1 MNKKLLIACMLLI
14 GIVFTGYGQIR
25 ISGIVTDAA
34 DGTTLPGVTVR
45 IKDTTQGTQTNMDG
59 QFEVAA
65 AEDAVLV
72 FSFIGM
78 ASVEVPVE
86 GRSIINIAMKA
97 DITNL
102 QEFVLI
108 GYGTGT
114 RQDLTAPITTI
125 SSEEISRQITSNP
138 AQALQGK
145 VAGMQVTN
153 SGEPGSQP
161 QIRIRG
167 VSTVFAGGGGPL
179 YVVDGVIVNNINF
192 LNNNDIESMTVLK
205 DASAGAIYGVQA
217 ANGVILV
224 TTKEGKKGDT
234 QVNFSSYTG
243 FQQATNIMEMANT
256 AQYIELLN
264 QRTGL
269 TGIGNIIDPGL
280 HTISTNWYD
289 ELTRSAM
296 ITSHELSISGGTDN
310 SSYSYGIGYF
320 YQDGILDSHNPTNN
334 NNFNRLNFRAKSDY
348 YFNNIDLGYNLIF
361 SQNNTTPAFNYALF
375 QGYVAPPA
383 FEARQDNGEW
393 TDPTVLGFSGPF
405 ANPLASAYYHD
416 VVNEE
421 YVIIPS
427 TYFSM
432 DFAEYFNFRSSLSAN
447 LSFGQGKS
455 YNPTYY
461 VSGLQA
467 NSTSSLNKN
476 NNFSRN
482 LQFDNTME
490 YSRFFNQH
498 SLKILAGSS
507 LQDFFSNYLTATGYN
522 VPLLPGENP
531 YIRLGDD
538 HNRDGNDGGFK
549 SRVASFFSRVSYN
562 YDSKY
567 LLMATIRADGSSK
580 YNEHWGYF
588 PSLGLGWV
596 ISQEEFMRNQDV
608 FNYLKFRG
616 SWGQLGNNNV
626 PPNSV
631 EIVGAPGPG
640 TTGIFGGNN
649 PVPGLTFQTVYNN
662 FMLWEMIEE
671 FNGGVEIFTL
681 ANRLNL
687 ELDFYN
693 RTTYDAVFTAPIPGV
708 AGTESLLGN
717 NGTIRNRGIEMVL
730 RWTDTNN
737 AGDLTYSLSGNF
749 STVNNE
755 VLAIRNESGVIF
767 GALTNGQFL
776 TRTVVG
782 QPVGAFYGYNVIGI
796 FQSFEEINN
805 YTSDNGVRL
814 QPDALPGDFIFENVN
829 GDDVIDERDRV
840 MLGSPI
846 PDFTFGFTASVSY
859 KQWDAS
865 AVIQGVYGNK
875 IYNAKRTVRNIFPD
889 ANYDR
894 DFYDNHWQGSGT
906 SNTYPS
912 AALTRR
918 NIFPNSFFVESGS
931 YVRIRNVQIGYTLP
945 ENVRQ
950 KLRMRSLRVYVSAQ
964 NPVTFFAYNGYTPE
978 IGGSPIATGI
988 DNQTYPLSATFT
1000 GGVNVTF

>member
-1 MNKKLLIACMLLI
+1 MNKKILIACLLFI
-14 GIVFTGYGQIR
+14 GVVSTGFGQIR
-25 ISGIVTDAA
+25 ISGVVTDAA
-34 DGTTLPGVTVR
+34 DGSTLPGVTVR

-59 QFEVAA
+59 QYEIMAS
-65 AEDAVLV
+65 EDAILI

-78 ASVEVPVE
+78 TSLEEPVN
-86 GRSIINIAMKA
+86 GRSIINVALGG

-102 QEFVLI
+102 QEVVFI

-125 SSEEISRQITSNP
+125 RSEEISRQITSNP

-179 YVVDGVIVNNINF
+179 YVVDGVIVENINF
-192 LNNNDIESMTVLK
+192 LNNNDIESITVLK

-234 QVNFSSYTG
+234 QVNVTSYTG

-269 TGIGNIIDPGL
+269 TGVGNMIDPEM
-280 HTISTNWYD
+280 HTLSTNWYE
-289 ELTRSAM
+289 ELTRAAM
-296 ITSHELSISGGTDN
+296 ITSHEVSISGGTDN
-310 SSYSYGIGYF
+310 SSYSYGIGYL
-320 YQDGILDSHNPTNN
+320 YQDGILDSHNPANN
-334 NNFNRLNFRAKSDY
+334 NNFNRLNFRTKSDY

-361 SQNNTTPAFNYALF
+361 SKNNTTPAYNYALF

-393 TDPTVLGFSGPF
+393 TDPTALGFSGPF
-405 ANPLASAYYHD
+405 ANPMASAYYHD

-421 YVIIPS
+421 YKLIPS
-427 TYFSM
+427 TSLSANFGQ
-432 DFAEYFNFRSSLSAN
+432 YFNFRSSLSAN

-455 YNPTYY
+455 FNPTYN
-461 VSGLQA
+461 VSGIQ
-467 NSTSSLNKN
+467 NNPTSSLNKN

-482 LQFDNTME
+482 LQFDNTLE
-490 YSRFFNQH
+490 YSRLFNRH
-498 SLKILAGSS
+498 SLKVMGGSS
-507 LQDFFSNYLTATGYN
+507 LQEFFSNYLNATGFN
-522 VPLLPGENP
+522 VPQLSDETQ
-531 YIRLGDD
+531 YIALGDD
-538 HNRDGNDGGFK
+538 INRNANDGGFR

-567 LLMATIRADGSSK
+567 MLTATIRADGSSK
-580 YNEHWGYF
+580 YNDPWGYF

-596 ISQEEFMRNQDV
+596 ISQEEFMRNQTV

-626 PPNSV
+626 PANSAV
-631 EIVGAPGPG
+631 IVGRPGPG

-662 FMLWEMIEE
+662 FLLWETVEE
-671 FNGGVEIFTL
+671 FNAGLEIFTL
-681 ANRLNL
+681 TNRLSL
-687 ELDFYN
+687 EIDLYN
-693 RTTYDAVFTAPIPGV
+693 RITDNAVFFAPIPGV
-708 AGTESLLGN
+708 AGTGSLLGN
-717 NGTIRNRGIEMVL
+717 NGKIRNRGIDL
-730 RWTDTNN
+730 ALGWTDRS
-737 AGDLTYSLSGNF
+737 AGGDFSYSLSGNF
-749 STVNNE
+749 STVDNE
-755 VLAIRNESGVIF
+755 VLEIRNESGVIF

-776 TRTVVG
+776 TRTIVG
-782 QPVGAFYGYNVIGI
+782 QPVGAFYGYNVIGV
-796 FQSFEEINN
+796 FQTLAEINN
-805 YTSDNGVRL
+805 YVSDNGVRL

-829 GDDVIDERDRV
+829 GDDFIDDRDRV
-840 MLGSPI
+840 MLGSPV
-846 PDFTFGFTASVSY
+846 PTFTYGFTANVTY
-859 KQWDAS
+859 RRWDAS
-865 AVIQGVYGNK
+865 AVIQGVHGNK
-875 IYNAKRTVRNIFPD
+875 IYNAKRTIRNVFPD

-931 YVRIRNVQIGYTLP
+931 YVRIRSVQIGYSLP

-950 KLRMRSLRVYVSAQ
+950 NLRMRSLRVYVSAQ

-988 DNQTYPLSATFT
+988 DNDTYPLSATFT
-1000 GGVNVTF
+1000 AGINVTF